1 MLPFHSGGQVARP
14 SMLIVYESIRV
25 YIIACKACVCNRT
38 RVPNSIEIW
47 YTIRNPAR
55 LRANGFLTLRHSST
69 IVAMAGVPCICYTD
83 NKCFD
88 GRARGLMALCPGGY
102 FVPKEKT
109 LFACTACGHEASKW
123 LGRCPAC
130 GAWNTMEEVAQKPA
144 VMEKPLK
151 QRPGTGSQALPLDSI
166 PDEAQNRALTGMS
179 ELDRVLGGGVVEGSV
194 MLVGGDPGIG
204 KSTLLLQVSAYLA
217 NAGERVLYI
226 TGEESA
232 RQLKLRASR
241 LGITAPGLYI
251 LAENAMDAVEEK
263 FLNIQPAYAVVDSI
277 QTMYRPELGGAPGSV
292 SQVRES
298 ASMYMRLAKT
308 SGTAIFLVGHVTKEG
323 AIAGPRILEH
333 MVDVVLYFEGDR
345 QQEYRLLRAVK
356 NRFGSVNELGV
367 FQMMEDG
374 MREVANASEL
384 LLSHRAKGASGSV
397 VFCGMEGSRPM
408 LVDIQALA
416 TQTYYGMPRRT
427 VNGMDQGRI
436 ALLLA
441 VLEKRAGQKLFN
453 QDVYINVAGGMEL
466 NEPAADLAVCAA
478 VASSLANQAMPA
490 DYAVMGEV
498 GLAGEVRAIPQA
510 ERRLTECMRLGF
522 SNVVLPRE
530 NMKRVRIPDGMKA
543 YGVDTLAQALAVLL
557 HT

>member
-1 MLPFHSGGQVARP
+1 M
-14 SMLIVYESIRV
+14 
-25 YIIACKACVCNRT
+25 
-38 RVPNSIEIW
+38 
-47 YTIRNPAR
+47 
-55 LRANGFLTLRHSST
+55 
-69 IVAMAGVPCICYTD
+69 
-83 NKCFD
+83 
-88 GRARGLMALCPGGY
+88 
-102 FVPKEKT
+102 PKEKT
-109 LFACTACGHEASKW
+109 LFACTACGHETSRW
-123 LGRCPAC
+123 LGKCPAC
-130 GAWNTMEEVAQKPA
+130 GAWNTMEEVAQKP
-144 VMEKPLK
+144 VFSEKPLK
-151 QRPGTGSQALPLDSI
+151 QRPGTGSQAMSLDSI
-166 PDEAQNRALTGMS
+166 PDEAQNRALTGMA

-217 NAGERVLYI
+217 NTGQQVLYI

-232 RQLKLRASR
+232 KQLKLRASR
-241 LGITAPGLYI
+241 LGIKAPSLYI

-263 FLNIQPAYAVVDSI
+263 FLSIQPAYAVVDSI
-277 QTMYRPELGGAPGSV
+277 QTMYRPELAGAPGSV

-298 ASMYMRLAKT
+298 AGLYMRLAKV
-308 SGTAIFLVGHVTKEG
+308 SGAAIFLVGHVTKEG
-323 AIAGPRILEH
+323 AIAGPRVLEH

-384 LLSHRAKGASGSV
+384 MLSHRAKGASGSV

-416 TQTYYGMPRRT
+416 AQTYYGMPRRT

-441 VLEKRAGQKLFN
+441 VLEKRAGQKLYN

-466 NEPAADLAVCAA
+466 NEPATDLAVCAA
-478 VASSLANQAMPA
+478 VASSLANQAMPQ
-490 DYAVMGEV
+490 DFAVMGEV

-510 ERRLTECMRLGF
+510 ERRLAECLRLGF
-522 SNVVLPRE
+522 SSVVLPRE
-530 NMKRVRIPDGMKA
+530 NIKRIRVPDGMKA

-557 HT
+557 PS